1 MKVLSLLLA
10 LLLSGAGLAVAQA
23 QSPLRVLVRDERTKT
38 VLPGVSV
45 AIPALGIGA
54 ATDAQGR
61 ATLPDVPAGS
71 QQAQF
76 SSIGY
81 AARTLTFTL
90 PQAGDAPALVELEPG
105 SLELAGVVVE
115 ATRTNSRIEDVPV
128 RIEVIG
134 AEELAEKSSMR
145 PANIAML
152 LTEASGIQPQFT
164 SANSASVAFRIQG
177 LDGRYTQLLRDGF
190 PLYGGFSQGLS
201 LVQVAPLDLRQVE
214 IIKGASSALYGG
226 DAIAGLVNLV
236 SKTPTETPTLNVLLN
251 QTQKGGRDL
260 TAFYTGRAGKLGLT
274 LLATQNTQQ
283 ARDVSGDD
291 FTDLPQVQATTV
303 NPRLFYYISDST
315 TLYAGLNATV
325 ETRAGGYLPA
335 LDNPA
340 NPVTAGYTERNRSDR
355 YSTQLRL
362 DSHLGGKRV
371 LTLKNSVSS
380 FTRRIEAGRGYFA
393 GRQLST
399 YSEAALLVPLGAH
412 RAVLGANVIT
422 DDFRETTAPAATG
435 PRDYQYQT
443 YGLFAQDDW
452 RVLENLTLQ
461 AGLRTD
467 YQRPYGLFVLP
478 RFSALYKAG
487 EHVSLRAGGG
497 FGYKAPTIF
506 SGATEQQAYANV
518 RPLDVAR
525 LRAETSRGL
534 NADVTVRGR
543 LEELNVSLNQA
554 VFYTRLDHSLIPD
567 PAPLALGITDFRNA
581 ASPVTARGLETNLR
595 LAFEALQFFTAY
607 TFTDTRQ
614 TYDPGQ
620 PAELPF
626 VSRHRLVLTSVFE
639 QEKNFRLGLEG
650 TYTGPQYLGEGAR
663 RGRGFWLLG
672 VLGEK
677 IFAPHFS
684 VVLNVENFLDVRQ
697 TRFEPVVLGP
707 PAAPTF
713 RPLYAPLDG
722 VVGNVALKI
731 TL

>member
-1 MKVLSLLLA
+1 MRIFLVLA
-10 LLLSGAGLAVAQA
+10 LLLSSAYAAVA

-38 VLPGVSV
+38 ALPGVTV
-45 AIPALGIGA
+45 AIPALRIGA
-54 ATDAQGR
+54 ATDADGR
-61 ATLPDVPAGS
+61 ATLPDVPAGP
-71 QQAQF
+71 QQVQF

-81 AARTLTFTL
+81 ASRTVTFTL
-90 PQAGDAPALVELEPG
+90 PQTDDAPALVELEPS
-105 SLELAGVVVE
+105 SLELQGVVVE
-115 ATRTNSRIEDVPV
+115 ATRTGSRIEDVPV
-128 RIEVIG
+128 RIEVLG
-134 AEELAEKSSMR
+134 PEELAEKSSMR

-164 SANSASVAFRIQG
+164 SANSGSVAFRIQG
-177 LDGRYTQLLRDGF
+177 LDGRYTQLLKDGF
-190 PLYGGFSQGLS
+190 PLFGGFSQGLS
-201 LVQVAPLDLRQVE
+201 LVQVPPLDLRQVE

-236 SKTPTETPTLNVLLN
+236 SKTPTETPELNVLLN

-260 TAFYTGRAGKLGLT
+260 TAFYTGRTGRLGLT

-283 ARDVSGDD
+283 ARDVSGDR

-303 NPRLFYYISDST
+303 NPRLYFYATDST

-335 LDNPA
+335 LDNPTA
-340 NPVTAGYTERNRSDR
+340 AGYTERNRSER
-355 YSTQLRL
+355 YNTQLRL
-362 DSHLGGKRV
+362 DSHVGRKRV
-371 LTLKNSVSS
+371 LTLKNSVSA
-380 FTRRIEAGRGYFA
+380 FTRRIEAGGQYFA

-399 YSEAALLVPLGAH
+399 YSEASLLLPLGAH
-412 RAVLGANVIT
+412 RAVFGANVLT
-422 DDFRETTAPAATG
+422 DDFRETDRAPALAA
-435 PRDYQYQT
+435 RDYRYQT

-452 RVLENLTLQ
+452 RILQNLTLQ

-506 SGATEQQAYANV
+506 SSATEQQAYVNV
-518 RPLDVAR
+518 LPLDVAK
-525 LRAETSRGL
+525 LQAETSQGL

-543 LEELNVSLNQA
+543 LGELNASLNQA
-554 VFYTRLDHSLIPD
+554 VFYTRLNHTLIPD
-567 PAPLALGITDFRNA
+567 PAQFARGLTDFRNA
-581 ASPVTARGLETNLR
+581 PTPITARGLETNLR
-595 LAFEALQFFTAY
+595 LAVEGLQFFTAY

-614 TYDPGQ
+614 TYDPVQ
-620 PAELPF
+620 SAELPF
-626 VSRHRLVLTSVFE
+626 VSRHRLVLTTVFE

-650 TYTGPQYLGEGAR
+650 TYNGPQYLGEGAR
-663 RGRGFWLLG
+663 QGQGFWLLG

-677 IFAPHFS
+677 MFAPHFS

-697 TRFEPVVLGP
+697 TRFESVVLGSP
-707 PAAPTF
+707 TAPTF

-722 VVGNVALKI
+722 IVGNVALKI

>member
-1 MKVLSLLLA
+1 MRIFLVSA
-10 LLLSGAGLAVAQA
+10 LLLSSAYAAVAQ
-23 QSPLRVLVRDERTKT
+23 SSLRVLVHDERTKNP
-38 VLPGVSV
+38 LPGVTV
-45 AIPALGIGA
+45 AISALGIGA
-54 ATDAQGR
+54 ATDADGR
-61 ATLPDVPAGS
+61 ATLPDVPAGP
-71 QQAQF
+71 QRVQF

-81 AARTLTFTL
+81 ASRTVAFTL
-90 PQAGDAPALVELEPG
+90 PQAGDAPALVELEPS
-105 SLELAGVVVE
+105 SLELQGVVVE
-115 ATRTNSRIEDVPV
+115 ATRTGSRIEDVPV

-134 AEELAEKSSMR
+134 EEELAEEGSMK
-145 PANIAML
+145 PADISKL

-164 SANSASVAFRIQG
+164 SANSGSVAFRIQG

-201 LVQVAPLDLRQVE
+201 LVQIPPLDLRQVE

-236 SKTPTETPTLNVLLN
+236 SKTPTETPELNVLLS

-260 TAFYTGRAGKLGLT
+260 TAFYTGRTGKLGLT

-283 ARDVSGDD
+283 ARDVSSDD

-303 NPRLFYYISDST
+303 NPRLFYYVSDST

-340 NPVTAGYTERNRSDR
+340 TAGYTERNRSDR
-355 YSTQLRL
+355 YSTQLRF
-362 DSHLGGKRV
+362 DTRLGQKRV
-371 LTLKNSVSS
+371 LTVKNSLSN
-380 FTRRIEAGRGYFA
+380 FTRRIEAGNSYFA

-399 YSEAALLVPLGAH
+399 YSEAALLVPIGAH
-412 RAVLGANVIT
+412 RAVFGGNVLT
-422 DDFRETTAPAATG
+422 DDFRETAPTATFG
-435 PRDYQYQT
+435 GRNYQYQA

-452 RVLENLTLQ
+452 RILENLTLQ

-478 RFSALYKAG
+478 RFSALYRAG

-506 SGATEQQAYANV
+506 SSTTEQQAYMNV

-525 LRAETSRGL
+525 LQAETSRGL

-543 LEELNVSLNQA
+543 LDELNISLNQA
-554 VFYTRLDHSLIPD
+554 VFYTRLDHTLIPD
-567 PAPLALGITDFRNA
+567 PAQLATGITDFRNA
-581 ASPVTARGLETNLR
+581 ASPVAARGLETNLR
-595 LAFEALQFFTAY
+595 LAVEGIQFFTAY

-614 TYDPGQ
+614 TYDLGQ
-620 PAELPF
+620 PAQLPF
-626 VSRHRLVLTSVFE
+626 VSRHRLVLTTVYE
-639 QEKNFRLGLEG
+639 QDKNFRLGLEG
-650 TYTGPQYLGEGAR
+650 TYNGPQYLGEGPR
-663 RGRGFWLLG
+663 QGRGFWLLG

-697 TRFEPVVLGP
+697 TRFEPVVLGT

>member
-1 MKVLSLLLA
+1 MKVLFLLLA
-10 LLLSGAGLAVAQA
+10 LLGNAGLAVA
-23 QSPLRVLVRDERTKT
+23 QSPLRVLVRDERTKNP
-38 VLPGVSV
+38 LPGVTV

-54 ATDAQGR
+54 ATDADGR
-61 ATLPDVPAGS
+61 VTLPDVPAGT
-71 QQAQF
+71 QQVQVG
-76 SSIGY
+76 SIGY
-81 AARTLTFTL
+81 SARTLLFAL
-90 PQAGDAPALVELEPG
+90 PQVGDAPALIELEPS
-105 SLELAGVVVE
+105 SLELQGVVVE
-115 ATRTNSRIEDVPV
+115 ATRTGSRIEDVPV
-128 RIEVIG
+128 RIEVLG
-134 AEELAEKSSMR
+134 PEELAEKGSMK

-164 SANSASVAFRIQG
+164 SANSGSVAFRIQG

-201 LVQVAPLDLRQVE
+201 LVQIPPLDLRQVE

-236 SKTPTETPTLNVLLN
+236 SKTPTETPELNVLLN

-260 TAFYTGRAGKLGLT
+260 TAFYTGRAGRLGLT

-283 ARDVSGDD
+283 ARDVSGDG

-303 NPRLFYYISDST
+303 NPRLFYYVSDST

-340 NPVTAGYTERNRSDR
+340 TAGYTERNRSDR

-362 DSHLGGKRV
+362 DTHLGQKRV
-371 LTLKNSVSS
+371 LTVKNSISS
-380 FTRRIEAGRGYFA
+380 FTRRIEAGRNYFA

-399 YSEAALLVPLGAH
+399 YSEASLLVPLGTH
-412 RAVLGANVIT
+412 RAVFGGNVLT
-422 DDFRETTAPAATG
+422 DNFRETAAVAAAG
-435 PRDYQYQT
+435 ARDYQYQT
-443 YGLFAQDDW
+443 FGLFAQDDW

-506 SGATEQQAYANV
+506 SSTTEQQAYVNV
-518 RPLDVAR
+518 RPLDVAK
-525 LRAETSRGL
+525 LQAETSRGL

-543 LEELNVSLNQA
+543 LDELNVSLNQA
-554 VFYTRLDHSLIPD
+554 VFYTRLDHTLIPD
-567 PAPLALGITDFRNA
+567 PAQLARGLTDFRNA
-581 ASPVTARGLETNLR
+581 DSPITARGLETNLR
-595 LAFEALQFFTAY
+595 LAVEGLQFFTAY

-614 TYDPGQ
+614 TYDLSQ
-620 PAELPF
+620 PAQLPF
-626 VSRHRLVLTSVFE
+626 VSRHRLVLTTVYE
-639 QEKNFRLGLEG
+639 QDKNFRLGLEG
-650 TYTGPQYLGEGAR
+650 TYNGPQYLGEDLR
-663 RGRGFWLLG
+663 QGRGFWLLG

-684 VVLNVENFLDVRQ
+684 LVLNVENFLDVRQ
-697 TRFEPVVLGP
+697 TRFEPVVLGSP
-707 PAAPTF
+707 TSPTF

-722 VVGNVALKI
+722 LVGNVALKI

>member
-1 MKVLSLLLA
+1 MKFLFLFLA
-10 LLLSGAGLAVAQA
+10 LLGSAGLAVA

-38 VLPGVSV
+38 ALPGVTV
-45 AIPALGIGA
+45 TIPSLSLGA
-54 ATDAQGR
+54 ATDADGR
-61 ATLPDVPAGS
+61 ATLPNVSAGTY
-71 QQAQF
+71 QVQF

-81 AARTLTFTL
+81 AARTLSFTL
-90 PQAGDAPALVELEPG
+90 PQAGDAPALVELEPS
-105 SLELAGVVVE
+105 SLELQGVVVE
-115 ATRTNSRIEDVPV
+115 ATRTGSRIEDVPV
-128 RIEVIG
+128 RIEVLG
-134 AEELAEKSSMR
+134 PEELAEKGSMK

-164 SANSASVAFRIQG
+164 SANSGSVAFRIQG

-201 LVQVAPLDLRQVE
+201 LVQIPPLDLRQVE

-236 SKTPTETPTLNVLLN
+236 SKTPTETPELNVLLN
-251 QTQKGGRDL
+251 QTHKGGRDL
-260 TAFYTGRAGKLGLT
+260 TAFYTGRTGKLGLT

-283 ARDVSGDD
+283 ARDVSGDN

-303 NPRLFYYISDST
+303 NPRLFYYVSDST

-340 NPVTAGYTERNRSDR
+340 TAGYTERNRSDR

-362 DSHLGGKRV
+362 DTHLGGKRV
-371 LTLKNSVSS
+371 LTVKNSVSS
-380 FTRRIEAGRGYFA
+380 FTRRIEAGRNYFA

-399 YSEAALLVPLGAH
+399 YSEASLLVPIGAH
-412 RAVLGANVIT
+412 RAVFGGNVLT
-422 DDFRETTAPAATG
+422 DDFRETAAVAASG
-435 PRDYQYQT
+435 ARDYQYQT

-467 YQRPYGLFVLP
+467 YQRSYGLFVLP

-506 SGATEQQAYANV
+506 SSTTEQQAYVNV
-518 RPLDVAR
+518 HPLDVAK
-525 LRAETSRGL
+525 LQAETSRGL

-543 LEELNVSLNQA
+543 LDELNISLNQA
-554 VFYTRLDHSLIPD
+554 VFYTRLDHTLIPD
-567 PAPLALGITDFRNA
+567 PAQLALGVTDFRNA
-581 ASPVTARGLETNLR
+581 AAPITARGLETNLR
-595 LAFEALQFFTAY
+595 LGVEGLQFFTAY

-614 TYDPGQ
+614 TYDLSQ

-626 VSRHRLVLTSVFE
+626 VSRHRLVFTTVYE
-639 QEKNFRLGLEG
+639 AEKSFRLGLEG
-650 TYTGPQYLGEGAR
+650 TYNGPQYLGEGTR
-663 RGRGFWLLG
+663 QGRGFWLLG

-697 TRFEPVVLGP
+697 TRFEPVVLGT
-707 PAAPTF
+707 PASPTF

-722 VVGNVALKI
+722 IVGNVALKI

>member
-1 MKVLSLLLA
+1 MRISIALA
-10 LLLSGAGLAVAQA
+10 LLLSSAYAAVA
-23 QSPLRVLVRDERTKT
+23 QSPLRVLVRDERTKNP
-38 VLPGVSV
+38 LPGVTV
-45 AIPALGIGA
+45 TIPTLRIGA
-54 ATDAQGR
+54 ATDADGR
-61 ATLPDVPAGS
+61 ATLPAVPAGP
-71 QQAQF
+71 QQVQF

-81 AARTLTFTL
+81 VARTIAFTL
-90 PQAGDAPALVELEPG
+90 PRTDDAPALVELEPS
-105 SLELAGVVVE
+105 SLELQGVVVE
-115 ATRTNSRIEDVPV
+115 ATRTGSSIEDVPV
-128 RIEVIG
+128 RIEVLG
-134 AEELAEKSSMR
+134 PEELAEKGSMK

-164 SANSASVAFRIQG
+164 SANSGSVAFRIQG

-201 LVQVAPLDLRQVE
+201 LVQIAPLDLRQVE

-236 SKTPTETPTLNVLLN
+236 SKTPTETPELNVLLN

-260 TAFYTGRAGKLGLT
+260 TAFYTGRTGKLGLT

-283 ARDVSGDD
+283 ARDVSGDQ

-303 NPRLFYYISDST
+303 NPRLFYYVSDST

-340 NPVTAGYTERNRSDR
+340 TTGYTERNRSDR

-362 DSHLGGKRV
+362 DTHLGQKRV
-371 LTLKNSVSS
+371 LTVKNSVSS
-380 FTRRIEAGRGYFA
+380 FTRRIEAGRNYFA

-399 YSEAALLVPLGAH
+399 YSEAALLVPIGAH
-412 RAVLGANVIT
+412 RAVFGGNVLT
-422 DDFRETTAPAATG
+422 DDFRETAAVAG
-435 PRDYQYQT
+435 VAARDYQYQT

-452 RVLENLTLQ
+452 RLLENLTLQ
-461 AGLRTD
+461 AGLRAD

-487 EHVSLRAGGG
+487 AHVSLRAGGG

-506 SGATEQQAYANV
+506 SSTTEQQAYVNV
-518 RPLDVAR
+518 RPLDVTK
-525 LRAETSRGL
+525 LQAETSRGL

-543 LEELNVSLNQA
+543 LGELNASLNQA
-554 VFYTRLDHSLIPD
+554 VFYTRLNHTLIPD
-567 PAPLALGITDFRNA
+567 PTQLATGITEFRNA
-581 ASPVTARGLETNLR
+581 ATLVTARGLETNLR
-595 LAFEALQFFTAY
+595 LGVEGLQFFTAY
-607 TFTDTRQ
+607 TFTDTKQ
-614 TYDPGQ
+614 AYDPTQ
-620 PAELPF
+620 PAQLPF
-626 VSRHRLVLTSVFE
+626 VSRHRLVLTTVYE
-639 QEKNFRLGLEG
+639 QDKNFRLGLEG
-650 TYTGPQYLGEGAR
+650 TYNGPQYLGEGAR
-663 RGRGFWLLG
+663 RGQGFWLLG

-697 TRFEPVVLGP
+697 TRFEPVVLDMP
-707 PAAPTF
+707 TSPTF

-722 VVGNVALKI
+722 IVGNVALKI

>member
-1 MKVLSLLLA
+1 MKFLFLFLA
-10 LLLSGAGLAVAQA
+10 LLGSAGAAVA
-23 QSPLRVLVRDERTKT
+23 QSPLRVLVRDDRTKT
-38 VLPGVSV
+38 ALPGVTV

-54 ATDAQGR
+54 ATDADGR
-61 ATLPDVPAGS
+61 ATLPDVPAGT
-71 QQAQF
+71 QQVQF

-81 AARTLTFTL
+81 ASRTLPFAL
-90 PQAGDAPALVELEPG
+90 PQAGDAPALVELEPS
-105 SLELAGVVVE
+105 SLELQGVVVE
-115 ATRTNSRIEDVPV
+115 ATRTGSRIEDVPV
-128 RIEVIG
+128 RIEVLG
-134 AEELAEKSSMR
+134 PEELAEKGSMK

-164 SANSASVAFRIQG
+164 SANSGSVAFRIQG

-201 LVQVAPLDLRQVE
+201 LVQIPPLDLRQVE

-236 SKTPTETPTLNVLLN
+236 SKTPTETPELNVLLN
-251 QTQKGGRDL
+251 QTHKGGRDL
-260 TAFYTGRAGKLGLT
+260 TAFYTGRTGKLGLT

-283 ARDVSGDD
+283 ARDVSGDN

-303 NPRLFYYISDST
+303 NPRLFYYVSDST

-340 NPVTAGYTERNRSDR
+340 TAGYTERNRSDR

-362 DSHLGGKRV
+362 DTHLGQKRV
-371 LTLKNSVSS
+371 LTVKNSVSS
-380 FTRRIEAGRGYFA
+380 FTRRIEAGSNYFA
-393 GRQLST
+393 GQQLST
-399 YSEAALLVPLGAH
+399 YSEASLLVPLGAH
-412 RAVLGANVIT
+412 RAVFGGNVLT
-422 DDFRETTAPAATG
+422 DDFRETAPMATFG
-435 PRDYQYQT
+435 GRDYQYQT
-443 YGLFAQDDW
+443 FGLFAQDDW
-452 RVLENLTLQ
+452 RVLEHLTLQ
-461 AGLRTD
+461 GGLRSD

-506 SGATEQQAYANV
+506 SSTTEQQAYVNV
-518 RPLDVAR
+518 RPLDVAQ
-525 LRAETSRGL
+525 LQAETSRGL

-543 LEELNVSLNQA
+543 LDELNISLNQA
-554 VFYTRLDHSLIPD
+554 VFYTRLDHTLIPD
-567 PAPLALGITDFRNA
+567 PAQLALGVTDFRNA
-581 ASPVTARGLETNLR
+581 ASPITTRGLETNLR
-595 LAFEALQFFTAY
+595 LGVEGLQFFTAY
-607 TFTDTRQ
+607 TFTDTKQ
-614 TYDPGQ
+614 TYDLNQ
-620 PAELPF
+620 PAQLPF
-626 VSRHRLVLTSVFE
+626 VSRHRLVLTTVYE
-639 QEKNFRLGLEG
+639 AEKSFRLGLEG
-650 TYTGPQYLGEGAR
+650 TYNGPQYLGEGTR
-663 RGRGFWLLG
+663 QGRGFWLLG

-684 VVLNVENFLDVRQ
+684 VVLNVENFLDARQ
-697 TRFEPVVLGP
+697 TRFEPVVLGT

>member
-1 MKVLSLLLA
+1 MRLFLVLA
-10 LLLSGAGLAVAQA
+10 LLLSSAYAAVA

-38 VLPGVSV
+38 ALPGVTV
-45 AIPALGIGA
+45 AIPALRIGA
-54 ATDAQGR
+54 ATDAEGR
-61 ATLPDVPAGS
+61 ATLSDVPAGP
-71 QQAQF
+71 QQVQF

-81 AARTLTFTL
+81 ASRTVAFTL
-90 PQAGDAPALVELEPG
+90 PQAGDAPALVELEPS
-105 SLELAGVVVE
+105 SLELQGVVVE
-115 ATRTNSRIEDVPV
+115 ATRTGSRIEDVPV
-128 RIEVIG
+128 RIEVLG
-134 AEELAEKSSMR
+134 PEELAEKSSMK

-164 SANSASVAFRIQG
+164 SANSGSVAFRIQG

-201 LVQVAPLDLRQVE
+201 LVQIPPLDLRQVE

-236 SKTPTETPTLNVLLN
+236 SKTPTETPELNVLLN
-251 QTQKGGRDL
+251 QTHKGGRDL
-260 TAFYTGRAGKLGLT
+260 TAFYTGRTGKLGLT

-283 ARDVSGDD
+283 ARDVSGDN

-303 NPRLFYYISDST
+303 NPRLFYYVSDST
-315 TLYAGLNATV
+315 TIYAGLNATV

-340 NPVTAGYTERNRSDR
+340 TVGYTEHNRSDR

-362 DSHLGGKRV
+362 DTRLGGKRV
-371 LTLKNSVSS
+371 LTVKNSVSS
-380 FTRRIEAGRGYFA
+380 FMRRIEAGRSYFA

-399 YSEAALLVPLGAH
+399 YSEASLLVSIGAH
-412 RAVLGANVIT
+412 RAVFGGNVLT
-422 DDFRETTAPAATG
+422 DDFRETAAVAASGT
-435 PRDYQYQT
+435 RDYRYQT

-467 YQRPYGLFVLP
+467 YQRPFGLFVLP

-506 SGATEQQAYANV
+506 SSTTEQQAYVNV
-518 RPLDVAR
+518 RPLDVAQ
-525 LRAETSRGL
+525 LQAETSRGL

-543 LEELNVSLNQA
+543 VDELNISLNQA
-554 VFYTRLDHSLIPD
+554 VFYTRLEHTLIPD
-567 PAPLALGITDFRNA
+567 PAQLALGVTDFRNA
-581 ASPVTARGLETNLR
+581 AAPVTARGLETNLR
-595 LAFEALQFFTAY
+595 LAVEGLQFFTAY
-607 TFTDTRQ
+607 TFTDTKQ
-614 TYDPGQ
+614 TYDLSQ
-620 PAELPF
+620 PAQLPF
-626 VSRHRLVLTSVFE
+626 VSRHRLVLTSVYE
-639 QEKNFRLGLEG
+639 ADKNFRLGLEG
-650 TYTGPQYLGEGAR
+650 TYNGPQYLGEGSR
-663 RGRGFWLLG
+663 QGQGFWLLG

-697 TRFEPVVLGP
+697 TRFEPVVLGTP
-707 PAAPTF
+707 TSPTF

-722 VVGNVALKI
+722 LVGNVALKI

>member
-1 MKVLSLLLA
+1 MKFLFLLLV
-10 LLLSGAGLAVAQA
+10 LLGSAGAAVA

-38 VLPGVSV
+38 PLPGVTV
-45 AIPALGIGA
+45 AIPALGLGA
-54 ATDAQGR
+54 ATDADGR
-61 ATLPDVPAGS
+61 ATLPGVPAGP
-71 QQAQF
+71 QQVQF

-81 AARTLTFTL
+81 AARTLAFTL
-90 PQAGDAPALVELEPG
+90 PQAGDAPALVELEPS
-105 SLELAGVVVE
+105 SLELQGVVVE
-115 ATRTNSRIEDVPV
+115 ATRTGSRIEDVPV
-128 RIEVIG
+128 RIEVLG
-134 AEELAEKSSMR
+134 PEELAEKGSMK

-164 SANSASVAFRIQG
+164 SANSGSVAFRIQG

-201 LVQVAPLDLRQVE
+201 LVQIPPLDLRQVE

-236 SKTPTETPTLNVLLN
+236 SKAPTETPELNVLLN

-260 TAFYTGRAGKLGLT
+260 TAFYTGRTGKLGLT

-283 ARDVSGDD
+283 ARDVSGDG

-303 NPRLFYYISDST
+303 NPRLFYYVSDST

-325 ETRAGGYLPA
+325 ETRAGGHLPA

-340 NPVTAGYTERNRSDR
+340 TAGYTERNRSDR

-362 DSHLGGKRV
+362 DTHLGGKRV
-371 LTLKNSVSS
+371 LTVKNSVSS
-380 FTRRIEAGRGYFA
+380 FTRRIEAGSNYFA

-399 YSEAALLVPLGAH
+399 YSEASLLVPIGAH
-412 RAVLGANVIT
+412 RAVFGGNVLT
-422 DDFRETTAPAATG
+422 DDFRETAAAVSG
-435 PRDYQYQT
+435 ARDYQYQT
-443 YGLFAQDDW
+443 FGLFAQDDW
-452 RVLENLTLQ
+452 RVLEHLTLQ

-506 SGATEQQAYANV
+506 SSTTEQQAYVNV

-525 LRAETSRGL
+525 LQAETSRGL

-543 LEELNVSLNQA
+543 LDELNISLNQA
-554 VFYTRLDHSLIPD
+554 VFYTRLDHTLIPD
-567 PAPLALGITDFRNA
+567 PAQLALGLTDFRNA
-581 ASPVTARGLETNLR
+581 AAPITARGLETNLR
-595 LAFEALQFFTAY
+595 LGVEGLQFFTAY

-614 TYDPGQ
+614 TYDLNQ

-626 VSRHRLVLTSVFE
+626 VSRHRLVLTTVYE
-639 QEKNFRLGLEG
+639 AEKSFRLGLEG
-650 TYTGPQYLGEGAR
+650 TYNGPQYLGEGLR
-663 RGRGFWLLG
+663 QGRGFWLLG

-697 TRFEPVVLGP
+697 TRFEPVVLGTP
-707 PAAPTF
+707 TSPTF

-722 VVGNVALKI
+722 IVGNVALKI